1 MIIRLETL
9 DDARLD
15 VFARLT
21 DVQLRSRLEPERA
34 ILIAESDKVAARALE
49 AGLQLVSLLVGEKWL
64 QPLSGLLNQVE
75 VAAPGTPVFVL
86 PPEEL
91 QRLTGFELTRG
102 LLAAFRRPAPL
113 TVAQAVEGAR
123 LVAVLENIT
132 NHTNVG
138 AIFRSAAAL
147 GADAVL
153 VSPACY
159 DPFYRRAV
167 RVSMGTVFQIPW
179 ARIPADGEGE
189 DVQRPEGKRTERETM
204 GEDGADGGRS
214 RGGDCGTLFGT
225 GGAGESGEDESSGRG
240 GMGAKGS
247 QSAEYESARKGGGGK
262 ATSGGDRVI
271 LAADGAPSV
280 HRGATVRAGAATGVQ
295 QLQRLGFTVAAMA
308 LEEDSLQLSAPLL
321 QRAPRV
327 ALVFGTEG
335 AGLEPAT
342 IAACDATVC
351 IPMFHGVDSL
361 NVAASSAVGF
371 YALKGR
377 PGEALPCF

>member
-1 MIIRLETL
+1 
-9 DDARLD
+9 
-15 VFARLT
+15 
-21 DVQLRSRLEPERA
+21 
-34 ILIAESDKVAARALE
+34 
-49 AGLQLVSLLVGEKWL
+49 
-64 QPLSGLLNQVE
+64 
-75 VAAPGTPVFVL
+75 
-86 PPEEL
+86 
-91 QRLTGFELTRG
+91 
-102 LLAAFRRPAPL
+102 
-113 TVAQAVEGAR
+113 
-123 LVAVLENIT
+123 
-132 NHTNVG
+132 
-138 AIFRSAAAL
+138 
-147 GADAVL
+147 
-153 VSPACY
+153 
-159 DPFYRRAV
+159 
-167 RVSMGTVFQIPW
+167 MGTVFQIPW

>member
-1 MIIRLETL
+1 MIVKLESL

-21 DVQLRSRLEPERA
+21 DVQLRSRLEPEQA
-34 ILIAESDKVAARALE
+34 ILIAESDKVAQRALA
-49 AGLQLVSLLVGEKWL
+49 AGLMPVSLLMEEKWL
-64 QPLSGLLNQVE
+64 QPLAGFLEQVE
-75 VAAPGTPVFVL
+75 RVAPGTPVFVL
-86 PPEEL
+86 PSEEL
-91 QRLTGFELTRG
+91 QRLTGFQLTRG

-113 TVAQAVEGAR
+113 SVEEAVQDAR

-167 RVSMGTVFQIPW
+167 RVSMGTVFQVPW
-179 ARIPADGEGE
+179 ARIPESTELEEGEREGKAAVDIDASRVVLARDGE
-189 DVQRPEGKRTERETM
+189 
-204 GEDGADGGRS
+204 
-214 RGGDCGTLFGT
+214 
-225 GGAGESGEDESSGRG
+225 
-240 GMGAKGS
+240 
-247 QSAEYESARKGGGGK
+247 
-262 ATSGGDRVI
+262 
-271 LAADGAPSV
+271 PSV
-280 HRGATVRAGAATGVQ
+280 HRGATVRVGAAAGVRH
-295 QLQRLGFTVAAMA
+295 LKRLGFTVAAMA
-308 LEEDSLQLSAPLL
+308 LEHDSLELSAPLL
-321 QRAPRV
+321 QQAPRV

-335 AGLEPAT
+335 VGLEPAT

-351 IPMFHGVDSL
+351 IPMHHGVDSL

-377 PGEALPCF
+377 PGEFKPLP